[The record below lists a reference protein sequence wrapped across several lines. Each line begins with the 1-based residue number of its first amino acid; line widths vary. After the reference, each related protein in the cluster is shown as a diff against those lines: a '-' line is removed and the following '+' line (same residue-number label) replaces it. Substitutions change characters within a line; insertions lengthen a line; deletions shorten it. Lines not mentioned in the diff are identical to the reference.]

1 MEACGVLEINQLGP
15 IKSSRIFSVSR
26 LVDKIDTR
34 GQSINK
40 NVVLFLPFFSPFSL
54 SKTHPPP
61 LLSPIHERFFP
72 SNRLMDG
79 IIGGRAGCRERIN
92 IDR

>member
-40 NVVLFLPFFSPFSL
+40 NVVLFLPFFSPLSL
-54 SKTHPPP
+54 S
-61 LLSPIHERFFP
+61 LSPIHERFFP

-79 IIGGRAGCRERIN
+79 IIGERAGCRERIN

>member
-40 NVVLFLPFFSPFSL
+40 NVVLFLPFFFPSL
-54 SKTHPPP
+54 S
-61 LLSPIHERFFP
+61 LSLSYSRKNNLRFFA

-79 IIGGRAGCRERIN
+79 IIGERAGCRERIN